1 MWQLLLRHC
10 CPGESGLC
18 EREGYSDIVLLVCE
32 YVQKIQSLENTSAE
46 GSEDQEEIQQ
56 QLEKLYNERSCLPNN
71 YG

>member
-1 MWQLLLRHC
+1 V
-10 CPGESGLC
+10 
-18 EREGYSDIVLLVCE
+18 REYL
-32 YVQKIQSLENTSAE
+32 QKIQSLENTAAE

>member
-1 MWQLLLRHC
+1 MRHC
-10 CPGESGLC
+10 CPGESGLG
-18 EREGYSDIVLLVCE
+18 EREGCSNVVLLVRE
-32 YVQKIQSLENTSAE
+32 YLQKIQSLENTAAE